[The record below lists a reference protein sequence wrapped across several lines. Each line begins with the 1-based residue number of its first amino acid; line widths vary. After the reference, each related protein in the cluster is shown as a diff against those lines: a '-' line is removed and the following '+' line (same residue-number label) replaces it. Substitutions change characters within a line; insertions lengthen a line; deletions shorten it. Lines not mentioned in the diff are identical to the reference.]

1 MPKVEITREKIV
13 EVLESKSPKSLTE
26 VYRHLG
32 GVGKLSGSVAKKM
45 RTLVPDIE
53 KVVAG
58 NKAKAVEAR
67 AEGEAKKE
75 EPKGGGE
82 TTLRTSGKSKKT
94 AKRTPKGGKY
104 PHSQA
109 NPFREGSNYAL
120 AFDVLASFPE
130 GLPLAEWRERYA
142 KAARKPLKLASYDIQ
157 VLLTAKE
164 TPTGERHKS
173 CRDGFYIERE
183 GDHVALKF

>member
-32 GVGKLSGSVAKKM
+32 GVGKLSGSTGKLM
-45 RTLVPDIE
+45 RTLVPNIE

-58 NKAKAVEAR
+58 NRAGEGK
-67 AEGEAKKE
+67 AEGNPEAI
-75 EPKGGGE
+75 
-82 TTLRTSGKSKKT
+82 LRTSGKSKNSGKKT
-94 AKRTPKGGKY
+94 HKAMY
-104 PHSQA
+104 PHCDK
-109 NPFREGSNYAL
+109 NPFRERSNYAL
-120 AFDVLASFPE
+120 AFDVLAAYPD

-142 KAARKPLKLASYDIQ
+142 KAARKSLKLASYDIQ
-157 VLLTAKE
+157 VLLTAKGS
-164 TPTGERHKS
+164 PTSERHRS

-183 GDHVALKF
+183 TDHVTLKF

>member
-1 MPKVEITREKIV
+1 MQKVEVSREKIV

-32 GVGKLSGSVAKKM
+32 GVGKLSGSVAGKM

-58 NKAKAVEAR
+58 NRAGEGAKG
-67 AEGEAKKE
+67 EGAAKKE
-75 EPKGGGE
+75 EPKGRGE

-94 AKRTPKGGKY
+94 ARRTPKATY
-104 PHSQA
+104 PHCDK

-142 KAARKPLKLASYDIQ
+142 KAARKSLKLASYDIQ
-157 VLLTAKE
+157 VLLTAKDS
-164 TPTGERHKS
+164 PTGERHRS
-173 CRDGFYIERE
+173 CRDGYFIERQC
-183 GDHVALKF
+183 DHVTLKF